1 MNLRTAS
8 MLAMSCAMWES
19 TSLALQRK
27 RIASGHSATRT
38 DRISSRASWKF
49 ADSGR
54 VRSPRPRVSRIFI
67 SPRGLG
73 YEYQAGRPV
82 SERTEPVAA
91 TLSPKMALI
100 SEDLPAPRRPR
111 IISFGGLAS
120 MRSSL
125 RITSSFFVVRPSD
138 SGSRAIACSDSS
150 EMVSKRGFSGIGVH
164 LSPIGKSGRQPGV
177 ILVTSTEALMNVK
190 FARFTLALS
199 LALLL
204 APFVA
209 EAKPP
214 KKPRPPKPGK
224 PAQEQPS
231 KPQGEPARA
240 EQTPPAG
247 LDGVDERLWHYQTGA
262 ARDALGRFMD
272 QADANAY
279 VALAYGRVLDQEKK
293 YGDAEGR
300 LRKATEL
307 APNDPAPFV
316 YLGESYY
323 QQRREGDANN
333 AFRKAA
339 EVAQARGGSA
349 AAYYLGV
356 AQSRLKQYDAAVAT
370 LEGAQ
375 APQPALLPYQIGVA
389 RFGQG
394 NWSAA
399 AEQLNHAIDMDS
411 GLA

>member
-1 MNLRTAS
+1 MNAKT
-8 MLAMSCAMWES
+8 
-19 TSLALQRK
+19 
-27 RIASGHSATRT
+27 
-38 DRISSRASWKF
+38 
-49 ADSGR
+49 
-54 VRSPRPRVSRIFI
+54 
-67 SPRGLG
+67 
-73 YEYQAGRPV
+73 
-82 SERTEPVAA
+82 
-91 TLSPKMALI
+91 
-100 SEDLPAPRRPR
+100 
-111 IISFGGLAS
+111 
-120 MRSSL
+120 
-125 RITSSFFVVRPSD
+125 
-138 SGSRAIACSDSS
+138 
-150 EMVSKRGFSGIGVH
+150 
-164 LSPIGKSGRQPGV
+164 
-177 ILVTSTEALMNVK
+177 
-190 FARFTLALS
+190 ARFTLSLS
-199 LALLL
+199 LAAALLL
-204 APFVA
+204 APFAA

-214 KKPRPPKPGK
+214 KKPKPGK
-224 PAQEQPS
+224 PGKPGQQQPAPEQPAQ
-231 KPQGEPARA
+231 PQGEPARA

-247 LDGVDERLWHYQTGA
+247 IDGIDERLWHYQTGP
-262 ARDALGRFMD
+262 ARDVLGRFMD

-279 VALAYGRVLDQEKK
+279 VSLAYGRVLDQEKK

-356 AQSRLKQYDAAVAT
+356 AQSRLKQYDSAVAT

-399 AEQLNHAIDMDS
+399 AEQLNRAIEMDS
-411 GLA
+411 GLAYAYYYRALTQDKLGHKDLLVNDMGRFLALAPNAPEAANAKAILNSVKR